1 MGDSGNS
8 IKIMGIIPIS
18 SSWSWG
24 DDGKHRIPRLL
35 VARTKRIV
43 DANWSGSVSSVPPS
57 IGGIFSGEGFWIKSL
72 C

>member
-1 MGDSGNS
+1 MGFALPHSPRMKSDSWD
-8 IKIMGIIPIS
+8 
-18 SSWSWG
+18 SWSWG
-24 DDGKHRIPRLL
+24 DDGKHRIPHLL

-57 IGGIFSGEGFWIKSL
+57 IGGIFSREGFWIKSL